1 MSGKRKKKNNI
12 TTGITINLTYDKQGL
27 FYVMKKTPF
36 KNLRALIDPTNS
48 YNLRS
53 NSANLLRQ
61 PNCQCPIEEERIAG
75 IQKDYLENPDFWE
88 CNKEIIIGIID
99 KKRYIID
106 GQHRINAFANIWDDF
121 QSDNTKQP
129 KLNWDNE
136 NGDFVKMYYY
146 NLKNMEELHKIF
158 NFLNRDSFKNKIW
171 VDMENSLNKINYQVL
186 VDKFIEDLKNYIL
199 AFSSEEQKTIKY
211 GYPFFSR
218 IISKAKDGGSKYT
231 LLEFRNKLIE
241 LKFFNGIKDS
251 NEAIDLLFEFNNDY
265 CYFYSS
271 ETINVNKFNHAD
283 RPAIKN
289 KFFCGV
295 KKCNFL
301 EYIKYRLELIDNN
314 KFNKEEKE
322 KMKFYFNHIHQQ
334 NKNEKKKKKK
344 IPKQLRNLVWDN
356 QEPEKMNM
364 ICLCCN
370 KIKLNCR
377 SQEWHAGHIISEK
390 NGGDTLVPNLTPI
403 CNECNKFMG
412 ADNWDVFVLKTYG
425 IERLIDMNKICKNE
439 LIVSDEVKQKIKK
452 YSEQNNEIKVS
463 ENHNL
468 DSINTNESIV
478 NDSNSEIELYSDED
492 KKDII
497 ENVMKK
503 EKEDKKEDKKEYKS
517 WFNNF
522 I

>member
-12 TTGITINLTYDKQGL
+12 TTGIRVKLIYDNQGS
-27 FYVMKKTPF
+27 FKEMKRTPF
-36 KNLRALIDPTNS
+36 KNLRALIDPTHQ
-48 YNLRS
+48 YNTRS
-53 NSANLLRQ
+53 NGINLLRQ

-75 IQKDYLENPDFWE
+75 IQKDYLERPDTWE
-88 CNKEIIIGIID
+88 FRKDIIIGIID
-99 KKRYIID
+99 DKKYIID

-121 QSDNTKQP
+121 KSDNTKQP
-129 KLNWDNE
+129 NLNWDSE

-146 NLKNMEELHKIF
+146 NLKNMEALHNIF
-158 NFLNRDSFKNKIW
+158 SIINRDSYKNKIW
-171 VDMENSLNKINYQVL
+171 VDMEDSLIKINYQVL
-186 VDKFIEDLKNYIL
+186 VDKFIEDIKNYIL
-199 AFSSEEQKTIKY
+199 SFSNSEHKTIKY
-211 GYPFFSR
+211 GYPFFCEK
-218 IISKAKDGGSKYT
+218 ISKAKDGGSKYT
-231 LLEFRNKLIE
+231 LMEFKNKLIE
-241 LKFFNGIKDS
+241 INFFKRIKNS

-322 KMKFYFNHIHQQ
+322 KMKFNFYHIHQQ

-370 KIKLNCR
+370 DKKLNCR

-390 NGGDTLVPNLTPI
+390 KGGDTLVSNLTPI
-403 CNECNKFMG
+403 CNDCNRFMG
-412 ADNWDVFVLKTYG
+412 ADNWDVYVLKTYG
-425 IERLIDMNKICKNE
+425 IEKLINMNKKCKNE

-452 YSEQNNEIKVS
+452 YFDQMTINSNDTKIS
-463 ENHNL
+463 ENQT
-468 DSINTNESIV
+468 INTNEAIV
-478 NDSNSEIELYSDED
+478 NDSNSADED
-492 KKDII
+492 KNDII
-497 ENVMKK
+497 DNLLKK
-503 EKEDKKEDKKEYKS
+503 ENENPNENPNQNEKS
-517 WFNNF
+517 LFSWKLF
-522 I
+522 